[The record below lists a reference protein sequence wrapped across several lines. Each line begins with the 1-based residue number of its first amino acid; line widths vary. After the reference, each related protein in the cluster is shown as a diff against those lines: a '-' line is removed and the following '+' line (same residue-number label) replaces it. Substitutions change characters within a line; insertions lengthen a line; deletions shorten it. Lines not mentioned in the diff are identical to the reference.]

1 MNEIEE
7 MRKWREKLRAL
18 TSRLSEEEL
27 RLQAGDGWT
36 VAAALA
42 HLAFYDYRALGL
54 IRYWKKNGVGPS
66 PLDSNIVN
74 DAMKL
79 VFVAIPGKEAV
90 RLALEAAEAVDA
102 EIEKLPEELRPGID
116 VLVKEGKFRLNR
128 GLHREAHIEQIERAL
143 AVAKKK

>member
-1 MNEIEE
+1 MNEKEANA
-7 MRKWREKLRAL
+7 KGREQLLAL
-18 TSRLSEEEL
+18 ASRLTDKEL

-36 VAAALA
+36 VSAVLA

-54 IRYWKKNGVGPS
+54 IQYWKKNGVGPS
-66 PLDSNIVN
+66 PLDTDIVN

-79 VFVAIPGKEAV
+79 VLVAIAGREAV
-90 RLALEAAEAVDA
+90 KLALAAAEAVDA

-128 GLHREAHIEQIERAL
+128 GIHREAHIEQIEKAL
-143 AVAKKK
+143 ADNR

>member
-7 MRKWREKLRAL
+7 MREWREKLRVL
-18 TSRLSEEEL
+18 TSRLSDKEL
-27 RLQAGDGWT
+27 TLPAGNGWT
-36 VAAALA
+36 VAAVLA

-66 PLDSNIVN
+66 PLDTNIVN

-79 VFVAIPGKEAV
+79 VFVAVPGREAV
-90 RLALEAAEAVDA
+90 KLALEAAEAVDA
-102 EIEKLPEELRPGID
+102 EIEMLPEELRPGID

-128 GLHREAHIEQIERAL
+128 SLHREAHIEQIEKAL
-143 AVAKKK
+143 ARSK